1 MNHFRAGVKGVVILT
16 PLLGI
21 NWLFGLLAVNKHL
34 VVFEFMF
41 VLLNSLQGL
50 FIFLFHCV
58 GSSEV
63 SRHSWCKGIY
73 HLHVNIWPFIFPVC
87 DLEDH
92 QPSSKLC
99 LHKSKQGCVPG
110 ACKLWVIEISENQC
124 RFKVSYFVL
133 EIEFWRYFI
142 AKLPTLI

>member
-63 SRHSWCKGIY
+63 SRPVNVRQCIIY
-73 HLHVNIWPFIFPVC
+73 MFIFDRLPF
-87 DLEDH
+87 
-92 QPSSKLC
+92 QF
-99 LHKSKQGCVPG
+99 G
-110 ACKLWVIEISENQC
+110 A
-124 RFKVSYFVL
+124 
-133 EIEFWRYFI
+133 
-142 AKLPTLI
+142 

>member
-1 MNHFRAGVKGVVILT
+1 MKISLNNFRAGVKGVVILT

-63 SRHSWCKGIY
+63 SQPGLCKAMFSLLTIY
-73 HLHVNIWPFIFPVC
+73 LSSNSLNFVSINLNKPTCLGVASYAYEEIGRAHV
-87 DLEDH
+87 
-92 QPSSKLC
+92 
-99 LHKSKQGCVPG
+99 
-110 ACKLWVIEISENQC
+110 
-124 RFKVSYFVL
+124 
-133 EIEFWRYFI
+133 
-142 AKLPTLI
+142 

>member
-1 MNHFRAGVKGVVILT
+1 MNDFRAGVKGVGILT

-63 SRHSWCKGIY
+63 SR
-73 HLHVNIWPFIFPVC
+73 
-87 DLEDH
+87 
-92 QPSSKLC
+92 
-99 LHKSKQGCVPG
+99 PG
-110 ACKLWVIEISENQC
+110 H
-124 RFKVSYFVL
+124 FK
-133 EIEFWRYFI
+133 
-142 AKLPTLI
+142 AM